1 MKVPRRK
8 VVSSICRRLF
18 SSTPQRRE
26 IRALTQLPD
35 CIHPSYHG
43 LLSSLL
49 STYVLLTLAETKD
62 NDLLSLQWPS
72 PPRNVL
78 LVKKENNPQTTEAV
92 IEFAK

>member
-1 MKVPRRK
+1 MKVPRRR
-8 VVSSICRRLF
+8 VTSSICRRLF

-26 IRALTQLPD
+26 IKALSELSD
-35 CIHPSYHG
+35 CIHPGYHG

-49 STYVLLTLAETKD
+49 STHILLTLAETKD

-72 PPRNVL
+72 PLRNIL
-78 LVKKENNPQTTEAV
+78 LVKKEDTPQTTEAV

>member
-1 MKVPRRK
+1 M
-8 VVSSICRRLF
+8 SLICRRLF
-18 SSTPQRRE
+18 SNTPQRRE
-26 IRALTQLPD
+26 IRALSKLPD

-43 LLSSLL
+43 LLSSSL
-49 STYVLLTLAETKD
+49 STYIPLTLAETKD

-72 PPRNVL
+72 PPRNIL